1 MKKTVIVTDW
11 AGVLAGAM
19 SPVIVF
25 ALSCLKKHLGVALSK
40 GELKEKMVIF
50 RQFPFRVALK
60 MVFSQ
65 ADERLINACADEFEA
80 NLIAVVGPK
89 VETIAGVKETLR
101 NLDVLDKIES
111 LKVIIL
117 SAAPLKLVEW
127 WAREKGLMP
136 YITEICCIEGGDKQ
150 QHLRKIRE
158 NYPGWEIIFISD
170 EPGEMNLVKMNPDDI
185 SIGVALPG
193 QEEKYFDSGADKVIY
208 SFQEILEIDI
218 GAI

>member
-1 MKKTVIVTDW
+1 MTKTIIVTDW

-25 ALSCLKKHLGVALSK
+25 ALECLKKHLGVALTK
-40 GELKEKMVIF
+40 DELKEKMVIF

-65 ADERLINACADEFEA
+65 ADERLINACADEFDA
-80 NLIAVVGPK
+80 GIIAVVGPK

-101 NLDVLDKIES
+101 NLNVLDKIES
-111 LKVIIL
+111 LKVIIS

-127 WAREKGLMP
+127 WAREEGLMS
-136 YITEICCIEGGDKQ
+136 YIAEIYCIEEGDKQ

-158 NYPGWEIIFISD
+158 KYPGWEIIFISD
-170 EPGEMNLVKMNPDDI
+170 TTSEMNLGDI
-185 SIGVALPG
+185 PIGVAPRG
-193 QEEKYFDSGADKVIY
+193 QEIEYLDSGAVRVIH
-208 SFQEILEIDI
+208 SFQEILGIDI